1 MRIIGF
7 LALTVAASSFS
18 LACNRN
24 TPANTQLILTGPT
37 VVARAVSIDI
47 IGERQLTVGQ
57 AVTLRAFAIMTDGS
71 RRDVSSDAVWQSS
84 NAVVCA
90 AQAGGVIVAASAG
103 ICDVSASFESIVTTA
118 SFAVVTTAWTG
129 EIVSIEIQG
138 PRTLIVGQ
146 GDRYAVIANTPDGSQ
161 IDVTSSATF
170 ESSNPSVVDVD
181 RDGRIAAIAEGSTT
195 ITITAGGLQVAFRVT
210 ILPGD

>member
-1 MRIIGF
+1 VRIISF
-7 LALTVAASSFS
+7 LSLTVAALSFA
-18 LACNRN
+18 LACGRNPQAN
-24 TPANTQLILTGPT
+24 TPLMLAGPT
-37 VVARAVSIDI
+37 VVARAVSVDI
-47 IGERQLTVGQ
+47 IGERQLMVGQ
-57 AVTLRAFAIMTDGS
+57 SVTLRAFATMTDGS

-84 NAVVCA
+84 NGVVCA
-90 AQAGGVIVAASAG
+90 AQAGGVIVASSAG

-118 SFAVVTTAWTG
+118 SFAVVTTAWSD
-129 EIVSIEIQG
+129 EIISLEVQG

-161 IDVTSSATF
+161 IDVTTSATF

-181 RDGRIAAIAEGSTT
+181 HDGRIAAIAEGSTT

-210 ILPGD
+210 TVPGD

>member
-1 MRIIGF
+1 MRTISF
-7 LALTVAASSFS
+7 LWLAVAVSSVS
-18 LACNRN
+18 LACGRN
-24 TPANTQLILTGPT
+24 TQANNPLMLAGPT
-37 VVARAVSIDI
+37 VVAKAASIDI
-47 IGERQLTVGQ
+47 IGERQLMVGQ
-57 AVTLRAFAIMTDGS
+57 SVTLRAFATMSDGS

-84 NAVVCA
+84 NGVVCD

-118 SFAVVTTAWTG
+118 SFAVVTTAWSG
-129 EIVSIEIQG
+129 EIISIEIQG
-138 PRTLIVGQ
+138 PRMLIVGQ
-146 GDRYAVIANTPDGSQ
+146 GDRYAVIANAPDGSQ

-170 ESSNPSVVDVD
+170 ESSNPSIVDVD